1 MGAVNCAEYK
11 KIGSAFPNEVC
22 MSKLTYNFAN
32 DGGAT
37 TSTYRLAKTEGKMM
51 VTKAVVQ
58 VETACTATA
67 GAVVTIGA
75 EGVDVDCFMDATA
88 GALANLADDYAVVQ
102 TAGQK
107 VVIGSGDYITLYIA
121 TQALTAG
128 KINLFLEWVKV
139 A

>member
-1 MGAVNCAEYK
+1 
-11 KIGSAFPNEVC
+11 
-22 MSKLTYNFAN
+22 
-32 DGGAT
+32 
-37 TSTYRLAKTEGKMM
+37 
-51 VTKAVVQ
+51 
-58 VETACTATA
+58 
-67 GAVVTIGA
+67 
-75 EGVDVDCFMDATA
+75 
-88 GALANLADDYAVVQ
+88 LANLADDYAVVQ